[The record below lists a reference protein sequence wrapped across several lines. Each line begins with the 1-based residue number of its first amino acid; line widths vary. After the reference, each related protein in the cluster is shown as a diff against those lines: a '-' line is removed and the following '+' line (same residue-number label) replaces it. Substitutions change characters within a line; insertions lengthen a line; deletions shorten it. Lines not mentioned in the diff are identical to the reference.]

1 MLQWNAVDTSPDVGD
16 QNVLETFEMAI
27 WHKRRT
33 AQTELKFSVT
43 GFTFTYV
50 QKYFLALL
58 GGRGT
63 IAPSVDCVTLCV
75 LLYSL
80 ECDDILSRGCGGRE
94 GESATY

>member
-1 MLQWNAVDTSPDVGD
+1 MSLKITHAKSHKPSRMLQWNAVDTSPDVGG

-33 AQTELKFSVT
+33 AQTELEFSVT

-58 GGRGT
+58 GGRGDDRPIGRLCDVVCT
-63 IAPSVDCVTLCV
+63 SVQPGV
-75 LLYSL
+75 
-80 ECDDILSRGCGGRE
+80 
-94 GESATY
+94 